1 MEHLFP
7 AGPAEIS
14 DAFVLQRGAWIVV
27 VFAPTELAR
36 GQRRIQAELEL
47 LLTEEQDGKG
57 SVHVVEAPP
66 SSAELL
72 ERLGRYSE
80 DDVVLL
86 NGIEKFSPH
95 ELERLDLL
103 RNRALHGP
111 RVLIATT
118 QDGAAR
124 LSANSPNFWSWI
136 GARCMAYDASEGIM
150 NKAARLQ
157 SLREHFQLS
166 DADVL
171 ELAQKNALPDD
182 VAFAEWL
189 ILLGRGDLVGT

>member
-1 MEHLFP
+1 MGYLLP

-27 VFAPTELAR
+27 VFHPTELTR
-36 GQRRIQAELEL
+36 GLKRIKAELDL
-47 LLTEEQDGKG
+47 LLAEEQEGKG
-57 SVHVVEAPP
+57 AVHVVEAPP
-66 SSAELL
+66 SSSDLL
-72 ERLGRYSE
+72 TSLGLYSD

-86 NGIEKFSPH
+86 SGIEHFLPDD
-95 ELERLDLL
+95 LEQLDFL
-103 RNRALHGP
+103 RNRALNGP

-118 QDGAAR
+118 QDGAVR

-136 GARCMAYDASEGIM
+136 GARCMEYDASEGIM
-150 NKAARLQ
+150 NKEERLQ
-157 SLREHFQLS
+157 SLRDHFRLS
-166 DADVL
+166 DAEVL
-171 ELAQKNALPDD
+171 ELAQTDTLPDD

>member
-27 VFAPTELAR
+27 VFAPGELAR
-36 GQRRIQAELEL
+36 GQRRITAEL
-47 LLTEEQDGKG
+47 LLLLPEDQDGKG

-72 ERLGRYSE
+72 ASLGRYSE

-86 NGIEKFSPH
+86 NGIENFSAD

-171 ELAQKNALPDD
+171 ELAQRNALPDD
-182 VAFAEWL
+182 AAFAEWL

>member
-1 MEHLFP
+1 VEHLFP

>member
-27 VFAPTELAR
+27 VFAPAELAR

-47 LLTEEQDGKG
+47 LLPEEQEGKG

-72 ERLGRYSE
+72 ANLGRYSE

-86 NGIEKFSPH
+86 NGIENFSPD

-157 SLREHFQLS
+157 SLREHFKLS

-171 ELAQKNALPDD
+171 ELAQNNALPDD
-182 VAFAEWL
+182 AAFAEWL